1 MEIDKY
7 EHGVPSWVD
16 LGSPDPAVA
25 ERFYAALLGW
35 EIEQGPPEA
44 GGYAMAK
51 LRGRNVA
58 GLSPQQSPGPP
69 VWSTYINVDDAD
81 AIAAAVTSA
90 GGAVVMPPMDVLD
103 VGRVAFFTDPLG
115 AHIGVWQP
123 GTHAG
128 AETVNEAGAFS
139 WCELLTTD
147 VERAKQFYSE
157 VFGWDFET
165 SQQGGMSYTVINNG
179 GRSIAGM
186 MRKPDTMPAEAPPMW
201 AVYFGVGNVD
211 ESVQRVTELGG
222 SVIMEPQTIEAG
234 RFAVVADP
242 QGAPFGIFEM
252 GTSLN

>member
-1 MEIDKY
+1 MEIDKH

-16 LGSPDPAVA
+16 LGSPDTGAA
-25 ERFYAALLGW
+25 EQFYAALFGW
-35 EIEQGPPEA
+35 EIEQGPPES

-58 GLSPQQSPGPP
+58 GLSPQQNPGPP

-81 AIAAAVTSA
+81 AVAAAVTSA

-103 VGRVAFFTDPLG
+103 AGRVAFFRDPLG
-115 AHIGVWQP
+115 AFIGVWQP

-128 AETVNEAGAFS
+128 AQTVNEAGAFC

-147 VERAKQFYSE
+147 VERAKEFYSE
-157 VFGWDFET
+157 VFGWEFET
-165 SQQGGMSYTVINNG
+165 SEVGGGAYTEIKAG
-179 GRSIAGM
+179 GRSVAGLM
-186 MRKPDTMPAEAPPMW
+186 TKPPSMPAEAPPMW

-222 SVIMEPQTIEAG
+222 NVIMEPQTIEPG

-242 QGAPFGIFEM
+242 QGAPFGVI
-252 GTSLN
+252 TL